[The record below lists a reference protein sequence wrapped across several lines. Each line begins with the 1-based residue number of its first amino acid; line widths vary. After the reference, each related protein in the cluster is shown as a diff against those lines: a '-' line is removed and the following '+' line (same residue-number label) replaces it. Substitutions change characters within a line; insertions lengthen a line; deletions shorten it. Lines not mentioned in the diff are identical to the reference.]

1 MAIADELEKLSK
13 LHESGELTDEEYVK
27 AKDAALRAAGR
38 GSDSSDGPGLAEDLF
53 GGNDESLGRAAN
65 RYVSFQIVSAVVG
78 VIVFV
83 LFLAVM
89 CQGNNFLRFGP

>member
-1 MAIADELEKLSK
+1 VAISDELEKLSK
-13 LHESGELTDEEYVK
+13 LHESGELTDEEYAK

-38 GSDSSDGPGLAEDLF
+38 EPDSYDGPGFTEDLF

-78 VIVFV
+78 LIVFV

-89 CQGNNFLRFGP
+89 CQGNNFPRFGP